1 MENKVL
7 ATVNG
12 KQITEND
19 IQAAIKRFPQEQQ
32 AYLATE
38 QGKKQLLEQLISFEV
53 FYDYGKEMEYDK
65 TKEYTTAIEIME
77 RDALTQLSV
86 NKVISQVELTDKEVE
101 DYYNAN
107 KDNFV
112 VGEMISAKH
121 ILVDTEELAKE
132 VAEEIKNGMTFSDAA
147 TKYSTCPSKA
157 QGGNLGKFGKG
168 QMVPEFEEAAFNL
181 EIGKISEPVKTQFGY
196 HLIEVEDKQEAT
208 KKSFDEV
215 RDLIRT
221 NLLQERQKV
230 KYATTVEELKKKYNV
245 EVK

>member
-132 VAEEIKNGMTFSDAA
+132 VTEEIKNGMTFSDAA

>member
-12 KQITEND
+12 RQITEND
-19 IQAAIKRFPQEQQ
+19 IQEAIKRFPKEQQ

-53 FYDYGKEMEYDK
+53 FYNYGKEMEYDK

-77 RDALTQLSV
+77 RDALTQFSV
-86 NKVISQVELTDKEVE
+86 NKVISQAELTDKEVE

-107 KDNFV
+107 KANFV

-181 EIGKISEPVKTQFGY
+181 EIGKVSEPVKTQFGY
-196 HLIEVEDKQEAT
+196 HLIQVEEKQEAT
-208 KKSFDEV
+208 EKSFDEV
-215 RDLIRT
+215 KDLIRT
-221 NLLQERQKV
+221 NLLQERQNV
-230 KYATTVEELKKKYNV
+230 KYATTLEKLKKKYNV

>member
-12 KQITEND
+12 RQITEND
-19 IQAAIKRFPQEQQ
+19 IQEAIKRFPKEQQ

-53 FYDYGKEMEYDK
+53 FYNYGKEMEYDK

-86 NKVISQVELTDKEVE
+86 NKVLSQVELTDKEVE

-107 KDNFV
+107 KSNFV

-132 VAEEIKNGMTFSDAA
+132 VAEEIKNGMTFGDAA

-181 EIGKISEPVKTQFGY
+181 EIGKVSEPVKTQFGY
-196 HLIEVEDKQEAT
+196 HLIQVEEKQEAT
-208 KKSFDEV
+208 EKSFDEV
-215 RDLIRT
+215 KDLIRT
-221 NLLQERQKV
+221 NLLQERQNV
-230 KYATTVEELKKKYNV
+230 KYATTLEKLKKKYNV

>member
-12 KQITEND
+12 RQITEND
-19 IQAAIKRFPQEQQ
+19 IQEAIKRFPKEQQ

-53 FYDYGKEMEYDK
+53 FYNYGKEMEYDK

-77 RDALTQLSV
+77 RDALTQFSV
-86 NKVISQVELTDKEVE
+86 NKVISQAELTDKEVE

-107 KDNFV
+107 KANFV

-147 TKYSTCPSKA
+147 TKYSTCPSK
-157 QGGNLGKFGKG
+157 
-168 QMVPEFEEAAFNL
+168 
-181 EIGKISEPVKTQFGY
+181 EIGRAHV
-196 HLIEVEDKQEAT
+196 
-208 KKSFDEV
+208 
-215 RDLIRT
+215 
-221 NLLQERQKV
+221 
-230 KYATTVEELKKKYNV
+230 
-245 EVK
+245 

>member
-12 KQITEND
+12 RQITEND
-19 IQAAIKRFPQEQQ
+19 IQEAIKRFPKEQQ

-53 FYDYGKEMEYDK
+53 FYNYGKEMEYDK

-77 RDALTQLSV
+77 RDALTQFSV
-86 NKVISQVELTDKEVE
+86 NKVISQAELTDKEVE

-107 KDNFV
+107 KANFV

-132 VAEEIKNGMTFSDAA
+132 VAEEIKNGMTFGDAA

-181 EIGKISEPVKTQFGY
+181 EIGKVSEPVKTQFGY
-196 HLIEVEDKQEAT
+196 HLIQVEEKQEAT
-208 KKSFDEV
+208 EKSFDEV
-215 RDLIRT
+215 KDLIRT
-221 NLLQERQKV
+221 NLLQERQNV
-230 KYATTVEELKKKYNV
+230 KYATTLEKLKKKYNV

>member
-12 KQITEND
+12 REITEND
-19 IQAAIKRFPQEQQ
+19 IQESIKRFPKEQQ

-53 FYDYGKEMEYDK
+53 FYNYGKEMEYDK

-86 NKVISQVELTDKEVE
+86 NKVLSQVELTDKEVE

-107 KDNFV
+107 KSNFV

-132 VAEEIKNGMTFSDAA
+132 VAEEIKNGMTFGDAA

-181 EIGKISEPVKTQFGY
+181 EIGKVSEPVKTQFGY
-196 HLIEVEDKQEAT
+196 HLIQVEEKQEAT
-208 KKSFDEV
+208 EKSFDEV
-215 RDLIRT
+215 KDLIRT